1 MIITWLL
8 KNFNSFNRLIQD
20 CRLKLFNRHRNSK
33 NLQIIL
39 AIFLKSVSKDLLM
52 KSLLIYIAEYI
63 NQEKQ

>member
-8 KNFNSFNRLIQD
+8 KNFNSFSRLIQG
-20 CRLKLFNRHRNSK
+20 CRLKLFNRHRNLR

-52 KSLLIYIAEYI
+52 KLLLIYIAEYI